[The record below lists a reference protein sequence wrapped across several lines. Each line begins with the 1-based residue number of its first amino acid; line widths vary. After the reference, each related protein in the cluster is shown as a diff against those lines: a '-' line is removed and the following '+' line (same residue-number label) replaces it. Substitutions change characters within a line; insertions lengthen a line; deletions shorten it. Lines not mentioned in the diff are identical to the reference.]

1 MDSLTKNKMQSSIAM
16 TMSKNSSARDN
27 DISMID
33 NRDTS
38 VTSSHV
44 IPIEGTYPKDLARA
58 FPRVC
63 QKAKSGVQLCHAVAA
78 FVTERAGLESNY
90 AQAQLKLAQS
100 AEAEDWS
107 EHCTQCWQTF
117 REALE
122 HLAQERWAFAS
133 TMQTSIVPG
142 AKTFAAQQ
150 EIQVQ
155 RLITEGTKMRWA
167 QQQMSSSL
175 DKAKAKYER
184 KCQEA
189 IDMIATVRKSDNMP
203 STDTN
208 SLLSDSSP
216 GEVSPSKELTD
227 KLAAGAGQLLT
238 KMWDTTYAF
247 GRNPLE
253 RQRSKLCGCFEGVIA
268 AEKHYFQ
275 TVQYTNA
282 QRLIFVRKINENLH
296 ALQLTEEQRLEY
308 LRDILM
314 RMQKAFID
322 MLSRSQQFVEQMKTS
337 ANEFDEMADIEKGFQ
352 SLGSQ
357 EEVDVNRVDLS
368 INPFYLHMTH
378 IQAKSDD
385 GQRMIETINSVVAEL
400 IASENRF
407 LQSLHRLLRTH
418 ENGGLSPTTDLFGA
432 SSSNT
437 HMNFLADEGATMTNG
452 WIAMKDQ
459 TNLLLEVH
467 QEFQSLLA
475 EPVSLI
481 LDTMKREY
489 ESVRVS
495 TQENFLKL
503 HSTLCSETAAHKRLQ
518 QKLDATSRDFAIGY
532 SHLPGSPPVK
542 ANSHGIEVTQAL
554 KMLSTNTGFF
564 NEKER
569 RSEAK
574 LRQLAK
580 KTRLLQTQLA
590 KSTSSLQQSYQA
602 YVQESEA
609 FISTYME
616 NERYRLQAGKNSL
629 QSLAKAIEHML
640 RSGTSVGNKA
650 LVEFEKIDPSED
662 IAEFIRMNRQPRKLI
677 KHIVANYHDND
688 ILKVAMRE
696 YLVSLDASSS
706 TASENA
712 DKFLRSPTSGMF
724 SPIFRNDAL
733 REKKLSRA
741 STLLADDEHAI
752 LTKEDNAGGSVSS
765 EDESANSG
773 IEQDDKLV
781 EAQPL
786 EDSDFQRQFKLDSP
800 EQVVESF
807 SCALFLSNFPFHGRL
822 YLTRN
827 RMCFS
832 GWRDTIFVA
841 LLSEITAMGKKNT
854 ALIVPNAIEITV
866 KGEKVFFTSFIFR
879 DECFHSIQQ
888 LRSIQKKAAT
898 LLSDTA
904 KQPDTESLDADS
916 ESVTGNESRR
926 QRRCNDVAAVAPS
939 RKRSSLPD
947 VKNIDYKF
955 IDIADATA
963 TEDRRDPSLHLSD
976 SMTSKAPLVIPDKD
990 MLLDEYDLLLDEE
1003 VALSVDTAFSTL
1015 WIESDTLFRNLL
1027 VAAGSTGI
1035 SLPPWKKKAVVYTAV
1050 NKPDTFDASR
1060 LVSYTH
1066 NKKYMIGPSVIPTSQ
1081 TQRYAYTT
1089 GSRLIVSTTT
1099 CVSDVPYCDY
1109 FRVEQ
1114 RWVFSATKKP
1124 GVSLAQVGLRVQW
1137 LKNTWLK
1144 KQIESA
1150 AISEAKDAVKAWFD
1164 ATNEHVL
1171 NERSAGSISE
1181 SFDSAMVDSSLS
1193 EKTQEGRFSKLS
1205 SQDASRARSPSTVRV
1220 HAEFASITGLPAE
1233 HDLTLQRAIIVCVL
1247 VFVYTMYRV
1256 CVAMDQ
1262 MQALAQ
1268 ESMIQQRQQYEML
1281 KKVLDKFGSR

>member
-1 MDSLTKNKMQSSIAM
+1 MIVYVLLLLIHLFILLLLSSALKKDVKDLTVEPSLDSLTKNKMQSSNAM
-16 TMSKNSSARDN
+16 TMSKNSPARVN

-33 NRDTS
+33 NRDIS

-44 IPIEGTYPKDLARA
+44 IPIESTYPNDLSRA

-63 QKAKSGVQLCHAVAA
+63 QKAKSGVQLCHAVAV

-107 EHCTQCWQTF
+107 EHCTQCWKTF

-175 DKAKAKYER
+175 DKAKAKYDC

-189 IDMIATVRKSDNMP
+189 IDMIATVRKSDNMS

-208 SLLSDSSP
+208 SLSSDSSP
-216 GEVSPSKELTD
+216 GEVSLSKELTD

-268 AEKHYFQ
+268 AEKYYLQ

-357 EEVDVNRVDLS
+357 EEVDVNRADLS

-385 GQRMIETINSVVAEL
+385 GQRMIETINSVVVEL

-452 WIAMKDQ
+452 WIAVKDQ

-503 HSTLCSETAAHKRLQ
+503 HSTLCNETAAHKRLQ
-518 QKLDATSRDFAIGY
+518 QKLDATSRDSAIGY

-542 ANSHGIEVTQAL
+542 ANSHDIEVTQAL

-569 RSEAK
+569 RSETK
-574 LRQLAK
+574 LRQLAEK
-580 KTRLLQTQLA
+580 NRLLQTQLA
-590 KSTSSLQQSYQA
+590 KSTSFLQQTYQA

-662 IAEFIRMNRQPRKLI
+662 IAEFIRMNRQPIKRV

-688 ILKVAMRE
+688 ILKVAIRE

-712 DKFLRSPTSGMF
+712 DKFLRSPTSGMY

-752 LTKEDNAGGSVSS
+752 LTKKDNAGGSVSS

-773 IEQDDKLV
+773 TEQDDKLV

-841 LLSEITAMGKKNT
+841 LFSEITAMGKKNT

-888 LRSIQKKAAT
+888 LRSIKKKAAT
-898 LLSDTA
+898 LLSDTT
-904 KQPDTESLDADS
+904 KQPYTESLDADS
-916 ESVTGNESRR
+916 EFVTGNESRR
-926 QRRCNDVAAVAPS
+926 QRRCNDVVAVAPS

-955 IDIADATA
+955 IDIADETA

-990 MLLDEYDLLLDEE
+990 ILLDEYDLLVDEE
-1003 VALSVDTAFSTL
+1003 VALSVDTAFLTL

-1081 TQRYAYTT
+1081 TQRYAYTP

-1114 RWVFSATKKP
+1114 RWVFSATQKS

-1150 AISEAKDAVKAWFD
+1150 AISEAKDAVKA
-1164 ATNEHVL
+1164 
-1171 NERSAGSISE
+1171 
-1181 SFDSAMVDSSLS
+1181 
-1193 EKTQEGRFSKLS
+1193 
-1205 SQDASRARSPSTVRV
+1205 
-1220 HAEFASITGLPAE
+1220 
-1233 HDLTLQRAIIVCVL
+1233 
-1247 VFVYTMYRV
+1247 
-1256 CVAMDQ
+1256 
-1262 MQALAQ
+1262 
-1268 ESMIQQRQQYEML
+1268 
-1281 KKVLDKFGSR
+1281 